1 MTYGVTIPVD
11 QRGEDI
17 QFEDG
22 FFRTVTK
29 DGHFR
34 VLNAPNMP
42 RSIPDM
48 LSLAQRLPN
57 PILSLARAGANNV
70 AIACF
75 VTDLFEEAQQT
86 LEQFRNWH
94 IKSSI
99 LVRHL
104 GKGNC

>member
-1 MTYGVTIPVD
+1 MVPSQLTLE
-11 QRGEDI
+11 QRADLP

-22 FFRTVTK
+22 FFRTVTS

-42 RSIPDM
+42 RPVPDM
-48 LSLAQRLPN
+48 LSFVERLEN
-57 PILSLARAGANNV
+57 PILSFARAGANNV
-70 AIACF
+70 SIACIAA
-75 VTDLFEEAQQT
+75 DIAEEAEAT
-86 LEQFRNWH
+86 LEQFRQWQ